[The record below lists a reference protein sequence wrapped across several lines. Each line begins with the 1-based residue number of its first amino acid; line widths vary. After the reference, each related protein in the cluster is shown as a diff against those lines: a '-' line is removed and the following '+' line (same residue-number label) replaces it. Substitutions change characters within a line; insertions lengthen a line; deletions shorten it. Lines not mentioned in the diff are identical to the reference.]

1 MDTPKG
7 SAARAAE
14 KAKGRRSP
22 LMRTTQKHAR
32 AVVQD
37 VRPQAPALP
46 PIPIKAIHYRKRKRG
61 LDLLGSTIL
70 IVGLSPVI
78 LVISALV
85 KLTSKG
91 PVFYS
96 STRLG
101 RGGRPFAFLKFRS
114 MYVDADKRLAELR
127 EVNEKDGPIF
137 KMKHDPR
144 ITPLGRVLR
153 KYSLDELPQ
162 LFNVFRGDM
171 SLVGPRPPIP
181 HEVEQYDQ
189 YCLERLSVR
198 PGLTCYWQIM
208 GRSNLSFAEWMELD
222 HRYLREMGLW
232 TDFKILVK
240 TPVAVLK
247 GDGAY

>member
-1 MDTPKG
+1 MVDNADDLKQSMSHLNHMHG
-7 SAARAAE
+7 
-14 KAKGRRSP
+14 
-22 LMRTTQKHAR
+22 
-32 AVVQD
+32 
-37 VRPQAPALP
+37 PA
-46 PIPIKAIHYRKRKRG
+46 
-61 LDLLGSTIL
+61 
-70 IVGLSPVI
+70 
-78 LVISALV
+78 
-85 KLTSKG
+85 
-91 PVFYS
+91 
-96 STRLG
+96 
-101 RGGRPFAFLKFRS
+101 
-114 MYVDADKRLAELR
+114 
-127 EVNEKDGPIF
+127 F
-137 KMKHDPR
+137 KIRNDPR
-144 ITPLGRVLR
+144 VTRVGAFLR

-240 TPVAVLK
+240 TPIAVLK

>member
-1 MDTPKG
+1 M
-7 SAARAAE
+7 RAAT
-14 KAKGRRSP
+14 KAKGRRS
-22 LMRTTQKHAR
+22 LFMRTTEKHAR

-37 VRPQAPALP
+37 VRPKTPALP
-46 PIPIKAIHYRKRKRG
+46 PIPIKVIHYRKRKRG
-61 LDLLGSTIL
+61 LDVLGSTML
-70 IVGLSPVI
+70 IIGLSPVI
-78 LVISALV
+78 LTIAALI
-85 KLTSKG
+85 KITSRG

-114 MYVDADKRLAELR
+114 MYLDAEERLVELR
-127 EVNEKDGPIF
+127 ESNEKDGPIF

-144 ITPLGRVLR
+144 ITPLGRFLR

-181 HEVEQYDQ
+181 QEVEQYDQ

-232 TDFKILVK
+232 TDIKILVK

-247 GDGAY
+247 GEGAY